1 MLGWVFSFAKIYYT
15 LDGTDPLTS
24 DTKILYRPIFMA
36 SGLHDS
42 PIRITKAWMIW
53 E

>member
-1 MLGWVFSFAKIYYT
+1 MLGWVFSFAEIYYT

-24 DTKILYRPIFMA
+24 DTKSLYKPIFMA
-36 SGLHDS
+36 SGLYDS
-42 PIRITKAWMIW
+42 PIRITKAWDW